1 MMNVRFAV
9 ILLMLVYLSFTVG
22 MTSGQE
28 ETWFYEH
35 FHWLTILNLCLYAC
49 YDLNGQKRMWHHL
62 PLFTLIPVTLYSMLY
77 LLQIKTSVKEFD
89 IYLVLHNSI
98 WFALI
103 CSSAFQIAQ
112 NHLKHTALH
121 YLASILLSLLLF
133 LLIFY
138 VGDQIQLDMLIP
150 ENLLEIIL
158 LVCTVALF
166 GYLKTKTMSE
176 GNNILAAF
184 TYGAFMIFLSFLL
197 IFP

>member
-49 YDLNGQKRMWHHL
+49 YDLNGQKRMWHQL

-98 WFALI
+98 WFGLI

-112 NHLKHTALH
+112 NHLKND
-121 YLASILLSLLLF
+121 ILKHLGGVFLSLLLF
-133 LLIFY
+133 FLIY
-138 VGDQIQLDMLIP
+138 YAGNQIQLDMLIP

-158 LVCTVALF
+158 LVCSVALF
-166 GYLKTKTMSE
+166 GYLKTKTMSD
-176 GNNILAAF
+176 GNNALAAF

-197 IFP
+197 MFP